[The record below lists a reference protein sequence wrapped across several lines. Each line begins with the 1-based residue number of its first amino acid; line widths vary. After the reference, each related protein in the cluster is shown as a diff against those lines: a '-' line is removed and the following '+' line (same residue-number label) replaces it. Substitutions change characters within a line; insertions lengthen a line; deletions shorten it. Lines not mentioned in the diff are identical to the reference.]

1 MMTQNAIV
9 LSASQYKIT
18 DDKGN
23 LENSGT
29 TLRYILSEDMAPAED
44 KARGV
49 KGHIP
54 AKANIPYEDYHKLGD
69 LPGLYELS
77 MATKIDS
84 KGLVSLV
91 PSGFK
96 FLAGVSIAKAGTA
109 AKGFPT
115 K

>member
-1 MMTQNAIV
+1 MTQNAIV

-23 LENSGT
+23 LENSGC
-29 TLRYILSEDMAPAED
+29 TLRYILSEDMSPAED
-44 KARGV
+44 RTRGV

-54 AKANIPYEDYHKLGD
+54 AKANIPFEDFDKLGE
-69 LPGLYELS
+69 LPGLYELT
-77 MATKIDS
+77 MTTKIDS
-84 KGLVSLV
+84 KGVVSLV

-96 FLAGVSIAKAGTA
+96 SLGGISITKAA
-109 AKGFPT
+109 VKGFPAAA

>member
-29 TLRYILSEDMAPAED
+29 TLRYILSEDMSPAED
-44 KARGV
+44 KNRGV
-49 KGHIP
+49 KGHVP
-54 AKANIPYEDYHKLGD
+54 AKANIPFEDYSKLGE
-69 LPGLYELS
+69 LPGLYELT
-77 MATKIDS
+77 MTTKIDS
-84 KGLVSLV
+84 KGVVSLV
-91 PSGFK
+91 PNGFK
-96 FLAGVSIAKAGTA
+96 FLGGVSIARPAAT